1 MSYYLAMPI
10 LPNVINYIPL
20 LIAIVS
26 IILYLR
32 EYNIRKSLEKEGKKV
47 LENFKEKGLENL
59 HQSIQKSQEI
69 IGEAELEAVKVV
81 SDSKFETTKIEKEY
95 DQKITELLNQS
106 EQTITKSQEEL
117 IQFMANLQKRATDFE
132 QSSQAATQQR
142 INQLFERLEVKLSDF
157 LITTEQKTTS
167 SIELELKGTRELID
181 AYKIKQF
188 KLIDDNIIA
197 MMEQTLNIVLG
208 KKLNLKDQ
216 MDLVYEALEKAK
228 SEKTIV

>member
-1 MSYYLAMPI
+1 MPSLPDSITLI
-10 LPNVINYIPL
+10 LG
-20 LIAIVS
+20 LII
-26 IILYLR
+26 IIIFILYLR
-32 EYNIRKSLEKEGKKV
+32 EYNLRKTLEKEGQKI

-59 HQSIQKSQEI
+59 HSSIQKSQDI

-81 SDSKFETTKIEKEY
+81 ADSKFETNRIEKEY
-95 DQKITELLNQS
+95 DQKISELLSQS
-106 EQTITKSQEEL
+106 QQTITKSQQEL
-117 IQFMANLQKRATDFE
+117 IQFMADLQKRAADFE
-132 QSSQAATQQR
+132 QSSQSSTQQR

-181 AYKIKQF
+181 AYKVKQF